1 MRPIPVSAVVNG
13 TLRALVLLGLLAGCG
28 GGGQQV
34 TPFMDSTPVELAA
47 PASEEAPERNRLV
60 ASMPAL
66 GSLAAGSEF
75 DYLVSVELAE
85 ELYQCSARVGY
96 DPAVVQPLAAEYGA
110 LIPSDAVRLPW
121 AEAEGVVPLAFT
133 ALPGRAGIQSGR
145 GELLRVTF
153 RLTGVPSGNRAV
165 WLVNEA
171 EFLQLRGRAGRRLS
185 FDLANEEV
193 QQ

>member
-1 MRPIPVSAVVNG
+1 VRPIPVSAVVNG

-34 TPFMDSTPVELAA
+34 TPLMDSTPVELAA
-47 PASEEAPERNRLV
+47 PASEGAPERNRLT

-66 GSLAAGSEF
+66 SSLAAGAEF
-75 DYLVSVELAE
+75 DFLLSVELAE
-85 ELYQCSARVGY
+85 ELYQCSARIGY
-96 DPAVVQPLAAEYGA
+96 DPAVVQPVAAEYGA

-133 ALPGRAGIQSGR
+133 ALPGRSGIQSGR
-145 GELLRVTF
+145 GELWRVTF
-153 RLTGVPSGNRAV
+153 RLTGAPGGDRAV

-171 EFLQLRGRAGRRLS
+171 EFLQLRDRVGRRLS
-185 FDLANEEV
+185 FDLASEEV